1 MSRDMKPRKAAPAKK
16 SGGGT
21 LVGIFIGLVL
31 GMMAALGVAWYINK
45 APTPFVNKTQN
56 GAPMA
61 PEGAAAPIPMPGSKQ
76 QPGTPAAAAAANAQ
90 APQPPAALPGKP
102 GDPVSDKPRFDFYKI
117 LPGNAD
123 AVPDSGAAKDGAKEK
138 EKDKEKS
145 KDSKDAKDG
154 KDAAKE
160 AAKETPKETIFLQAG
175 SFQKAGDADNQKAS
189 LAMLGVEA
197 TVQQVMVG
205 DKVWY
210 RVRLGPY
217 GKIDDVN
224 KVRAE
229 LAKAGIDAS
238 VVKNKD

>member
-31 GMMAALGVAWYINK
+31 GMMAALAVAWYINK

-61 PEGAAAPIPMPGSKQ
+61 PEGAAAPIPGSKQ
-76 QPGTPAAAAAANAQ
+76 HPGTPAAAANTQ

-123 AVPDSGAAKDGAKEK
+123 AVPDQGGAKEAAKD
-138 EKDKEKS
+138 KDKA
-145 KDSKDAKDG
+145 KDSKDAKETKDG

-160 AAKETPKETIFLQAG
+160 AAKDTPKENIFLQAG
-175 SFQKAGDADNQKAS
+175 SFQKAGDADNQKAN

-217 GKIDDVN
+217 GKIDEVN